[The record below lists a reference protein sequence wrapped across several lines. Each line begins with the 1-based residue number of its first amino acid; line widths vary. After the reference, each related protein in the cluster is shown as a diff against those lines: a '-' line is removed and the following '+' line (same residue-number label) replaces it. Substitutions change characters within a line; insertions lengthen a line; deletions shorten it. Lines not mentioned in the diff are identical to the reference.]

1 MKTIILEDGTKVEIS
16 DESYE
21 ALQKAVQKPV
31 WKDVAKER
39 MPVNN
44 LANITFSGFGGSKQS
59 WLNNEQS
66 QKEFDI
72 YLHMLLW
79 KETYDKDF
87 VPDWEDVL
95 EYKWYIYYDN
105 YPKCWTVAYWTK
117 YQENMQV
124 YVSTEEKAKQ
134 MLEDL
139 KSIGVL

>member
-1 MKTIILEDGTKVEIS
+1 MKTITLENGTKVQIS
-16 DESYE
+16 DESYQ
-21 ALQKAVQKPV
+21 ALEKAVQKPV
-31 WKDVAKER
+31 WKDVVKEK
-39 MPVNN
+39 MP
-44 LANITFSGFGGSKQS
+44 NIYVASNFQSWDGSYS
-59 WLNNEQS
+59 WLNNKQS
-66 QKEFDI
+66 QKEFGI

-79 KETYDKDF
+79 KETYDKDYK
-87 VPDWEDVL
+87 PDWEDVL

-105 YPKCWTVAYWTK
+105 YSKCWTVAYWTK